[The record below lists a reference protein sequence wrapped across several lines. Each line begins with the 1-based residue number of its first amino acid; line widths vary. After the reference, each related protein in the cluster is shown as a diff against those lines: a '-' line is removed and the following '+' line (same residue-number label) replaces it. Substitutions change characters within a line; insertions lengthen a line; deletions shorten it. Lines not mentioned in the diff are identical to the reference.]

1 MCVCMVMRACGCVTE
16 RERES
21 VDLFQGDKE
30 RVDNALQSVWL
41 LCLLWFGKTKRERE
55 REREREIVLPS
66 STKER

>member
-16 RERES
+16 RERERES

-30 RVDNALQSVWL
+30 CVDNALQSVWL

-55 REREREIVLPS
+55 IVLPS